1 MADRTPKS
9 LCRRLAGSM
18 ALVTALLVALTCGT
32 GYWLMARTLLSQR
45 EETLVSE
52 VTDRAK
58 ALDQTVER
66 QAVWL
71 TALAEEISAAEFQS
85 GEEITGLLAERERTN
100 GNLKNL
106 RLALG
111 EALYTK
117 DNITEK
123 EGITGEEWYQK
134 GVRGL
139 SWLPPQRAGGV
150 TMTIAAPVWG
160 EEENGVLC
168 AEFPL
173 DDLARNVSRTTI
185 FDGGYAVLL
194 DQEGNP
200 ISFPQGGGDQG
211 QWAYAA
217 VRDGAVQYTGDY
229 DGVKRYFASA
239 TVTGPQWKLVYAID
253 RRTLLKPLDP
263 MLWLLLGASALSAL
277 LAALLAAWRM
287 EALAMPLREMTRAA
301 REMEKGR
308 YKLKVSYDDD
318 DEFGALCRAMEQGC
332 AWTAQRIDEL
342 SHSMRRMAQGDFTV
356 KSDEHYTGDFASV
369 GESIDHIA
377 GALHSVF
384 KQVNLTAKW
393 ALGGSHQVSGVSGRL
408 SAGIESQSNSVE
420 ALGKA
425 ATLLRHESNQNALNA
440 GRAQEAALGVS
451 ADLRESAR
459 QTALLRDS
467 MREAGA
473 CIREL
478 NSFLNHVQQAVAQGR
493 MLSISV
499 SAEAERAGE
508 QAAAFAMAVDEL
520 RDLFCAAQKAAEE
533 TSQRVEKAQEAITQ
547 TEESVQHTADA
558 IRNVT
563 KKNGQTAEYMGRI
576 ASAAQLQAQ
585 AATKM
590 SKEVAV
596 ISVVIQS
603 NAQLAEQFDHSCN
616 AFSDQAKTLSNMA
629 AAFYT
634 KGEASE
640 DEKSAPIIFEEG
652 GGGFSVTEEH

>member
-32 GYWLMARTLLSQR
+32 GYWLTARTLLSER
-45 EETLVSE
+45 KDTLVSE
-52 VTDRAK
+52 AAAQAK
-58 ALDQTVER
+58 TLNETVER

-71 TALAEEISAAEFQS
+71 TALAEEAAASDFQT
-85 GEEITGLLAERERTN
+85 GEEVTALLERERTN

-106 RLALG
+106 RLVLG
-111 EALYTK
+111 DALYTK
-117 DNITEK
+117 EGVAETE
-123 EGITGEEWYQK
+123 EVHGEDWYLK
-134 GVRGL
+134 GVRSL
-139 SWLPPQRAGGV
+139 TYLPPQRKGGV
-150 TMTIAAPVWG
+150 TMTIAVPVWR
-160 EEENGVLC
+160 EEENGVLS
-168 AEFPL
+168 AEYPL

-185 FDGGYAVLL
+185 FGGGYAVLL
-194 DQEGNP
+194 DKEGNA
-200 ISFPQGGGDQG
+200 ISAPDGGEK
-211 QWAYAA
+211 QWAAYAA
-217 VRDGAVQYTGDY
+217 VREGAVQYAADY
-229 DGVKRYFASA
+229 DGAKRYFAAA
-239 TVTGPQWKLVYAID
+239 TVTGPQWKLLYAID

-263 MLWLLLGASALSAL
+263 MLWLLLAASVCSAG

-287 EALAMPLREMTRAA
+287 EALAAPLREMTRAA

-308 YKLKVSYDDD
+308 YKLKVAYEAN
-318 DEFGALCRAMEQGC
+318 DEFGSLCRAMEQGC

-356 KSDEHYTGDFASV
+356 KSDEHYTGDFTSV

-377 GALHSVF
+377 EALHSVF

-459 QTALLRDS
+459 QASLLRDS
-467 MREAGA
+467 MREAEA

-478 NSFLNHVQQAVAQGR
+478 DSFLDSVQRAAAQGR
-493 MLSISV
+493 MLSISA

-508 QAAAFAMAVDEL
+508 QAAAFALTVDEL
-520 RDLFCAAQKAAEE
+520 RDLFSAAQKASQEA
-533 TSQRVEKAQEAITQ
+533 SQRLGKAREAITQ
-547 TEESVQHTADA
+547 TDECVRHTADA

-563 KKNGQTAEYMGRI
+563 KKNGQTAEYVGRI
-576 ASAAQLQAQ
+576 ASTAQLQAQ
-585 AATKM
+585 AAAKM

-603 NAQLAEQFDHSCN
+603 NTQLAEQFDHSCS

-629 AAFYT
+629 AVFYT
-634 KGEASE
+634 KGDASE